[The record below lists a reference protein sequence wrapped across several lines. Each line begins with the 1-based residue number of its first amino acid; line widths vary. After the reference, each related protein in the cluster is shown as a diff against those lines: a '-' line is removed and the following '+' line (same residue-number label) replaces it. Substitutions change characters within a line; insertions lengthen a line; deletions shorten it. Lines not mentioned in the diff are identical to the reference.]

1 MVTSVKYCDERS
13 LDASYLSNTKLFP
26 YLHSLINTREGLGE
40 FDTVITF
47 ENSPYPS
54 SVYIRLFNCIYKT
67 TEMLHTIGTAPFWF
81 YKHIQ
86 THLSANQSARNILVI
101 S

>member
-13 LDASYLSNTKLFP
+13 LDASYLSNRKLFP

-40 FDTVITF
+40 FDTVMEPSGLSRILPTPRVFISGFLIAFIKQLRCYTQLGRHHFGFITICKHT
-47 ENSPYPS
+47 SQP
-54 SVYIRLFNCIYKT
+54 IR
-67 TEMLHTIGTAPFWF
+67 
-81 YKHIQ
+81 
-86 THLSANQSARNILVI
+86 ARVI